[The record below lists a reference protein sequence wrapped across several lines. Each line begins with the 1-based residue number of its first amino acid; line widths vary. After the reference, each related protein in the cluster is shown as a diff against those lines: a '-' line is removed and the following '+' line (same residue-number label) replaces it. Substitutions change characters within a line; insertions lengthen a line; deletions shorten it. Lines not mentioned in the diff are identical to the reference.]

1 MEASKQEVRP
11 RCPGKLVKQGSHS
24 PPGRIWKGK
33 GKGTGG
39 SGVREDIPRERDSKN
54 KTYLVATVSV
64 EKVGHLAS
72 VLGASESPAGN
83 IFKIDN
89 LVRV

>member
-1 MEASKQEVRP
+1 MEASKQEVRA
-11 RCPGKLVKQGSHS
+11 RCPGKLLKQASHS
-24 PPGRIWKGK
+24 PPGRIWK

-39 SGVREDIPRERDSKN
+39 SGVREDIPRERESKN

-64 EKVGHLAS
+64 EKVGHLAR

-89 LVRV
+89 LVRM